1 MNWKIFSTLKPN
13 RVLKLSKF
21 TRIYNESERK
31 QTNLERLHVAVKV
44 QLNMFCFKR
53 TCFVLTPKW
62 VQDKLQITKEG
73 KTKLF
78 QISLTSLEDVVGESK
93 QFEVL

>member
-1 MNWKIFSTLKPN
+1 MKI
-13 RVLKLSKF
+13 
-21 TRIYNESERK
+21 
-31 QTNLERLHVAVKV
+31 
-44 QLNMFCFKR
+44 QLDMFCFKR

-62 VQDKLQITKEG
+62 VQDKLKITKEG

-78 QISLTSLEDVVGESK
+78 QMGLTSLEDVVGESK